1 MHSGK
6 GTFRRS
12 SAGLALAGGLWL
24 CCRIACA
31 DLWVTVYYPG
41 YRQSY
46 LPPAK
51 IDFATVSHVVHFSL
65 GPNADGSLNTGLNG
79 ITPAYSADLVSHAH
93 AAARKVLVCVGGA
106 DSQTGFQGATA
117 SGNRAKFI
125 SNLTN
130 FVAVYG
136 YDGIDIDWEP
146 LPASDTTQFTN
157 FVNGLRSALNGFSQ
171 HKLLTAAA
179 GAYPPY
185 GDPPGMQYAMFAA
198 LQNQFDQINVMT
210 YDLAGPYPGWVTWFN
225 APIYDGGYRFP
236 STGELIP
243 SADGALTNFISNG
256 VAPAKLGVG
265 IAFYGDI
272 WAGGAGTT
280 TGGASLPRQSWTN
293 APSVTPVAYFDIMST
308 YYQSNLYHWDSAAQ
322 AAYLSI
328 DNPGSANDQFIS
340 YDDEHTCQ
348 AKVSYARNRHLGGVM
363 IWELGQGYRAT
374 QPAGQRD
381 PLVQAIKQALA
392 TPGVT
397 AIRRG
402 GPDIQLNFTSVPL
415 ALYRILWTS
424 NLTLSAWNTL
434 SNNVPGS
441 GGTLQITDPGII
453 TNQPQ
458 RFYRVQT
465 PP

>member
-1 MHSGK
+1 MQSGK

-12 SAGLALAGGLWL
+12 SIGLALVGGMWL

-31 DLWVTVYYPG
+31 DLWVTGYYPG
-41 YRQSY
+41 YRQGY
-46 LPPAK
+46 LPPAV
-51 IDFATVSHVVHFSL
+51 IDFTTVSHVIHFSL
-65 GPNADGSLNTGLNG
+65 GPNADGSLNTNLNG
-79 ITPAYSADLVSHAH
+79 ITPAYSADLVSRAH

-106 DSQTGFQGATA
+106 DTETGFQGATA
-117 SGNRAKFI
+117 SVNRAKFI
-125 SNLTN
+125 SSLTN
-130 FVAVYG
+130 FMAVYG
-136 YDGIDIDWEP
+136 YDGIDVDWEP
-146 LPASDTTQFTN
+146 LPASDATQYTN

-171 HKLLTAAA
+171 HKLLTVAA

-185 GDPPGMQYAMFAA
+185 GDPPGAEYAMFAS

-210 YDLAGPYPGWVTWFN
+210 YDLAGAYPSWVTWFN
-225 APIYDGGYRFP
+225 SPIYDGGYRFP
-236 STGELIP
+236 SSGVLIP
-243 SADGALTNFISNG
+243 SADGAVSNLISNG
-256 VAPAKLGVG
+256 VAPAKLGLG
-265 IAFYGDI
+265 TAFYGDV

-293 APSVTPVAYFDIMST
+293 APSVTSVTYFDIMSI
-308 YYQSNLYHWDSAAQ
+308 YYQSNLYHWDTAAQ

-328 DNPGSANDQFIS
+328 DQPSSASDQFIS
-340 YDDEHTCQ
+340 YDDEHSCQ
-348 AKVSYARNRHLGGVM
+348 SKVSYARNRHLGGVM
-363 IWELGQGYRAT
+363 IWELGQGYCPT
-374 QPAGQRD
+374 QPVGQRD
-381 PLVQAIKQALA
+381 PLVQAIHQALA
-392 TPGVT
+392 TPGTT

-402 GPDIQLNFTSVPL
+402 GPDVQLGFASVPL

-441 GGTLQITDPGII
+441 GGTLQITDPGTI